1 MASETSYTGKRSLER
16 KAAGCVAAYG
26 NPIQNRENQTRDDD
40 KLTQEEQ
47 EDKRRSSA
55 TTSSILVSRVLF
67 KDQITVALR
76 RNTLEKI
83 QKRKTSMEAIFTQ
96 Q

>member
-1 MASETSYTGKRSLER
+1 M
-16 KAAGCVAAYG
+16 AAYG
-26 NPIQNRENQTRDDD
+26 NPIHNRENQTRDDD

-47 EDKRRSSA
+47 EDKRRTSA
-55 TTSSILVSRVLF
+55 TTSSIRLSRVLF
-67 KDQITVALR
+67 KDQITVALW

-83 QKRKTSMEAIFTQ
+83 QKRKSSMEAIFTQ